1 MRTTNHAFVN
11 QFVIYTLLTICF
23 SGSIG
28 LGTVW
33 MRHQIS
39 ITANANKVL
48 EARLAELKRHLAET
62 NTAIEIQQSPA
73 VLRQRNA
80 SMNLGLILPEVQS
93 VTESPTLRLVA
104 KSSRALFDDR
114 AVPVTF
120 RLAAKE

>member
-39 ITANANKVL
+39 ITANANKLL

>member
-1 MRTTNHAFVN
+1 MRTANHAFVN

-23 SGSIG
+23 TGSIG

-73 VLRQRNA
+73 VLRQRNV

-104 KSSRALFDDR
+104 KSSRALINDR

>member
-120 RLAAKE
+120 KLAAKE

>member
-1 MRTTNHAFVN
+1 MRTANHAFVN

-23 SGSIG
+23 TGSIG

-104 KSSRALFDDR
+104 ISSRALLNDR

>member
-1 MRTTNHAFVN
+1 MLTTNHAFVN

-120 RLAAKE
+120 RLAENE

>member
-62 NTAIEIQQSPA
+62 TTAIEIQQSPA

>member
-11 QFVIYTLLTICF
+11 QFVIYTLLTICL

-93 VTESPTLRLVA
+93 VTESPTLRLIA

>member
-1 MRTTNHAFVN
+1 MRTANHAFVN

-23 SGSIG
+23 TGSIG

-93 VTESPTLRLVA
+93 VTESPTLRLIA

>member
-23 SGSIG
+23 TGSIG

>member
-1 MRTTNHAFVN
+1 MRTANHAFVN

>member
-1 MRTTNHAFVN
+1 MRTANHAFVN

-23 SGSIG
+23 TGSIG

-33 MRHQIS
+33 MRHRIS

-80 SMNLGLILPEVQS
+80 SMNLGLSLPEVQS

-104 KSSRALFDDR
+104 KSSRALLNDR

>member
-93 VTESPTLRLVA
+93 VTESPTLRLIA

>member
-62 NTAIEIQQSPA
+62 NTAIEIHQSPA

-104 KSSRALFDDR
+104 KSSRALLNDR

>member
-1 MRTTNHAFVN
+1 MRTTNHALVN

-93 VTESPTLRLVA
+93 VTESPTLRLIA

>member
-1 MRTTNHAFVN
+1 MN

-23 SGSIG
+23 TGSIG

-104 KSSRALFDDR
+104 KSSRALLNDR

>member
-33 MRHQIS
+33 VRHQIS

-93 VTESPTLRLVA
+93 VTESPTLRLIA

>member
-1 MRTTNHAFVN
+1 MRTNNHAFVN

-73 VLRQRNA
+73 VLRQRNI
-80 SMNLGLILPEVQS
+80 SMNLGLILPEVHS
-93 VTESPTLRLVA
+93 VTESPTLRLAA
-104 KSSRALFDDR
+104 KSSRGLLNDR

>member
-33 MRHQIS
+33 MRYQIS

-93 VTESPTLRLVA
+93 VTESPTLRLIA